1 MKRSAPAALRNRSPI
16 AEVLKDW
23 LPQQGS
29 VIEVASGSGEHAVY
43 FAEYFPAL
51 DWQPTDADPDA
62 LESIA
67 AWRDSVNLANLR
79 TPVRLDASAPW
90 PDLRGDAILCINMA
104 HISPW
109 AATLGLLDAAAAQLP
124 AGGPLIFYG
133 PWLEEGTP
141 TAPSNVAFDEQL
153 RMRNPS
159 WGLRRVE
166 DLGAAAAERGLARI
180 DRRAMPANNLM
191 LLFRRISDRR

>member
-1 MKRSAPAALRNRSPI
+1 MKRSAPAALRNRGPI

-23 LPQQGS
+23 LPPEGS
-29 VIEVASGSGEHAVY
+29 VIEMASGTGEHAVY
-43 FAEYFPAL
+43 FAEHFPAL
-51 DWQPTDADPDA
+51 DWQPTDLDPDA
-62 LESIA
+62 LDSIA
-67 AWRDSVNLANLR
+67 AWRDAVDLPNLR
-79 TPVRLDASAPW
+79 APVRLDAAAPW

-109 AATLGLLDAAAAQLP
+109 TATLGLLDAAAAGLP
-124 AGGPLIFYG
+124 MEGPLIFYG

-141 TAPSNVAFDEQL
+141 TAPSNVAFDGQL
-153 RMRNPS
+153 RMRSPS

-166 DLGAAAAERGLARI
+166 DLDAAAAERGLERI